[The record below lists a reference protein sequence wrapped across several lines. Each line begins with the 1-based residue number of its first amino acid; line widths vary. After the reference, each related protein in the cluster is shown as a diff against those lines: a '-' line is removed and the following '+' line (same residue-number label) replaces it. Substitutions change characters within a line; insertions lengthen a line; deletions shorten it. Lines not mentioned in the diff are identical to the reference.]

1 MDYVLTLRKAN
12 PLNEEGENARTF
24 PRKIII
30 ITSLT
35 QIFSGV
41 FAAILRV
48 STISYLLSIIG
59 VGTYLLHEIRVY
71 LGT

>member
-12 PLNEEGENARTF
+12 PLNEERENARTF

-48 STISYLLSIIG
+48 STIIS
-59 VGTYLLHEIRVY
+59 T
-71 LGT
+71 

>member
-1 MDYVLTLRKAN
+1 MFLTLIDEIYPQNMDYVLTLRKAH
-12 PLNEEGENARTF
+12 PLNEERENARTF

-48 STISYLLSIIG
+48 STIIS
-59 VGTYLLHEIRVY
+59 T
-71 LGT
+71 